1 MRSDSAESRN
11 DVSLDELFSI
21 IKRRKT
27 ILYITLGVALIVA
40 FLVNILVPNTYRSSR
55 RVLLEGRTQNNQQP
69 LQGDPLSNVA
79 VTPTSAMDVQTQMEL
94 LSSVTILSRAY
105 VAAGVQFPVN
115 VDDAA
120 RVIVKQVAQ
129 TNAVELSVDAPTE
142 EIAEKIAAV
151 LPAEYG
157 NYMKTTRQSEIT
169 SALTFLENRLAE
181 EKAKLEEAETA
192 LRKFKVQHRVSDT
205 NLENQKRTQ
214 KIAQLE
220 QDKINADRVL
230 SGAQARVQRLINER
244 RALPPTIDAT
254 SVQSNAAQIDAQKKV
269 IADLEA
275 QREQILTRYL
285 PTSAAVQKID
295 QEIKKQKEYLA
306 SIPKTQVIVTQIRNP
321 KIDEYDLRITEAR
334 AAVDDAMAQ
343 KMRVDMS
350 HEAEVKRFEEYG
362 PILQEQAKLQR
373 DVEQGIATVARL
385 TSDVDNLSVLS
396 KAVREPV
403 IEMTPSTK
411 AELVSPKPVLN
422 FAIAIFVGL
431 FLSLIF
437 AILRDRTDSRV
448 ATTTQIDSLVGANA
462 LGYIPTIKR
471 SELASG
477 SSPALAYNGAKLPV
491 VAPTG
496 GEYVLESYRIL
507 RSNMA
512 FSTLDAPV
520 HSIMVTSTNAGEGK
534 SFVAYNLATAY
545 AAEGKRVVL
554 VDANMRRPAVHERFG
569 LNATPGLGEVLLGE
583 KTYEQVM
590 QPTGIPGLSIISA
603 GGVSTNTA
611 ELIGSDM
618 MKSFHSD
625 LLQVADMVIFDAPS
639 SVRPADAQI
648 LSAIVEGVL
657 YVVQL
662 GLPRTADLKYGIHLL
677 KQANAKIVGIVYNR
691 IPVTAQEAP
700 KV

>member
-1 MRSDSAESRN
+1 MRTDSAESRN

-21 IKRRKT
+21 LKRRKT
-27 ILYITLGVALIVA
+27 IVFVTLGVALLIA
-40 FLVNILVPNTYRSSR
+40 LLVNVLVPNTYRSSR
-55 RVLLEGRTQNNQQP
+55 RILLEGRTQNNQQP

-105 VAAGVQFPVN
+105 AAAGLQFPLN

-120 RVIVKQVAQ
+120 RVIVKQIAQ
-129 TNAVELSVDAPTE
+129 TNAVEVSVDAPSE

-157 NYMKTTRQSEIT
+157 NYMKTARQAEIT

-205 NLENQKRTQ
+205 VLENQKRTQ

-220 QDKINADRVL
+220 QDKISADRAL
-230 SGAQARVQRLINER
+230 SGAQARLQRLIEER
-244 RALPPTIDAT
+244 RALPPTVDAT
-254 SVQSNAAQIDAQKKV
+254 SVQSNAPQIDAQKKI
-269 IADLEA
+269 IADLEG
-275 QREQILTRYL
+275 QREQLLTRYL
-285 PTSAAVQKID
+285 PTSMAVQKID

-343 KMRVDMS
+343 KMRVDAS
-350 HEAEVKRFEEYG
+350 HEAEVKRFEEYA
-362 PILQEQAKLQR
+362 PVLQEQAKLQR
-373 DVEQGIATVARL
+373 DVDQGIATVARL
-385 TSDVDNLSVLS
+385 TNDVDNLSVLS

-403 IEMTPSTK
+403 IEMTPASK

-422 FAIAIFVGL
+422 FAIAAFVGL
-431 FLSLIF
+431 FLSLVF
-437 AILRDRTDSRV
+437 AIVRDRTDSRV
-448 ATTTQIDSLVGANA
+448 ATTTQLESLVGANA

-471 SELASG
+471 NELGAGSG
-477 SSPALAYNGAKLPV
+477 PALAYNGAKLPV
-491 VAPTG
+491 VAPTQ

-512 FSTLDAPV
+512 FATLDEPI

-554 VDANMRRPAVHERFG
+554 VDANLRRPTVHERFG
-569 LNATPGLGEVLLGE
+569 LNLTPGLGEVLLGE

-590 QPTGIPGLSIISA
+590 QPTGVPGLSIISA

-611 ELIGSDM
+611 ELIGSEM
-618 MKSFHSD
+618 MKSFHHD

-648 LSAIVEGVL
+648 LSSIVEGVL

-700 KV
+700 RV

>member
-11 DVSLDELFSI
+11 EVSLDEIISI

-27 ILYITLGVALIVA
+27 IFYITLGVALILA
-40 FLVNILVPNTYRSSR
+40 FAINVLVPNTYRSSR
-55 RVLLEGRTQNNQQP
+55 RVMLEGRTQNNQQP
-69 LQGDPLSNVA
+69 LQNDPLSSVA
-79 VTPTSAMDVQTQMEL
+79 LTPTSSLDVQTQMEL
-94 LSSVTILSRAY
+94 LGSITILTRAY
-105 VAAGVQFPVN
+105 EAAGVKFPAN

-120 RVIVKQVAQ
+120 RVNVKQVAQ
-129 TNAVELSVDAPTE
+129 TNAVEISVDAPSQD
-142 EIAEKIAAV
+142 IAQKVAEV

-157 NYMKTTRQSEIT
+157 NYMKTSRQTEVT
-169 SALTFLENRLAE
+169 NALTFLQNRLAE
-181 EKAKLEEAETA
+181 EKSLLEGAETA
-192 LRKFKVQHRVSDT
+192 LRKFKVKHRVLDT
-205 NLENQKRTQ
+205 TIELQKRAEKLTR
-214 KIAQLE
+214 IE
-220 QDKINADRVL
+220 QDKIAAERAV
-230 SGAQARVQRLINER
+230 SGAQARLDRLLDER
-244 RALPPTIDAT
+244 RVLPSTVDST
-254 SVQSNAAQIDAQKKV
+254 SIQSNAQQIDAQKKV
-269 IADLEA
+269 VADLEA
-275 QREQILTRYL
+275 QRAQILTVYL
-285 PTSAAVQKID
+285 PSSSAVKKID
-295 QEIKKQKEYLA
+295 QELRKQKDYLN
-306 SIPKTQVIVTQIRNP
+306 SIPKTQVIVTKVRNP
-321 KIDEYDLRITEAR
+321 KIDEYDLRISEAKAALDDVVAQNTQTGASYQTELR
-334 AAVDDAMAQ
+334 SSED
-343 KMRVDMS
+343 
-350 HEAEVKRFEEYG
+350 YG
-362 PILQEQAKLQR
+362 PVLQEQAKLQR
-373 DVEQGIATVARL
+373 DVDQGIATVARL
-385 TSDVDNLSVLS
+385 RNDVDNLSVLS

-403 IEMTPSTK
+403 IEMSPSTT

-422 FAIAIFVGL
+422 FSIAIFIGL

-437 AILRDRTDSRV
+437 AIVRDRTDGRV
-448 ATTTQIDSLVGANA
+448 ATTTQTDLLVGANA
-462 LGYIPTIKR
+462 LGYIPSIKR
-471 SELASG
+471 QELTAG
-477 SSPALAYNGAKLPV
+477 SNPALAYNGAKLPV

-512 FSTLDAPV
+512 FSTLEEPV
-520 HSIMVTSTNAGEGK
+520 HSVMVTSTNAGEGK

-554 VDANMRRPAVHERFG
+554 VDANLRRPAVHERFG

-618 MKSFHSD
+618 MKSFHHD

-639 SVRPADAQI
+639 SVRPADSQI
-648 LSAIVEGVL
+648 LSSMVEGVL

-662 GLPRTADLKYGIHLL
+662 GLPRTSDLKYGIHLL